1 MKKLF
6 TIAVFLMVWS
16 SYSQTPTK
24 TRNLYINNQSSF
36 GMDIG
41 EIKSKP
47 TSGTYP
53 FYISKYTVNGV
64 LTNIHLNPG
73 QSLNLVSPYASTV
86 VARFPFYSPTSVP
99 YINLWNKTASAT
111 SSSLLTSSTMN
122 TALIANAQ
130 IFDYMKFQVGTNGDN
145 LGNTIY
151 RPTSIT
157 DVQVFYGTGWVA
169 YCSFT
174 GDGTIDASID
184 ISIYDN

>member
-6 TIAVFLMVWS
+6 AIAVFLMVWS
-16 SYSQTPTK
+16 SYSQIK
-24 TRNLYINNQSSF
+24 SRNLYINNQSSL

-99 YINLWNKTASAT
+99 YINFWSKTVSAT
-111 SSSLLTSSTMN
+111 SGGLVASSTLN
-122 TALIANAQ
+122 TIIANAQ
-130 IFDYMKFQVGTNGDN
+130 IFDYMKFQVGPNGGN
-145 LGNTIY
+145 LGYTIY
-151 RPTSIT
+151 RPTSIS
-157 DVQVFYGTGWVA
+157 DVQIVYGTGWVA